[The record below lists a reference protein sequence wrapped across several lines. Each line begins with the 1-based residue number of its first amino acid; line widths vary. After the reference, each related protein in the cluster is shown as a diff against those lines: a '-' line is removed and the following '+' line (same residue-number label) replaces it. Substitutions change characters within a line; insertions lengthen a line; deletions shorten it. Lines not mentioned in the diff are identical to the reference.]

1 MCKEATSFTLV
12 FLILL
17 ASPVHAQTVG
27 EGIVWARL
35 VIYAGMGAILFY
47 IGYILFTSSSERA
60 VEEKKGKIVSL
71 LFIITLGVFA
81 LTGGIDFLGSI
92 VGVDYLYTTSADFLD
107 DQMADTTATFAKV
120 ITVYEVMSVVSSLEV
135 SVLVVKTNLGTIL
148 EPLRTITQKILW
160 QSWSFVTIMSLH
172 KLILEFGHRY
182 VMSTLFP
189 LGLFFF
195 VLPGLRKAGAFLVSI
210 ALTLWL
216 FFPLTIVVVMI
227 PLTDMVTNDPADF
240 YDVQTTPGSVFD
252 SIRSG
257 LSTDPVD
264 TLANLD
270 DTLTLSFLRFGV
282 EGTVNLVFEWW
293 APKAIMWYF
302 VPIINMIFFII
313 LVINLTDILGG
324 ESKVLGRMSKFMM
337 PVR

>member
-1 MCKEATSFTLV
+1 
-12 FLILL
+12 
-17 ASPVHAQTVG
+17 
-27 EGIVWARL
+27 
-35 VIYAGMGAILFY
+35 
-47 IGYILFTSSSERA
+47 
-60 VEEKKGKIVSL
+60 
-71 LFIITLGVFA
+71 
-81 LTGGIDFLGSI
+81 
-92 VGVDYLYTTSADFLD
+92 
-107 DQMADTTATFAKV
+107 
-120 ITVYEVMSVVSSLEV
+120 
-135 SVLVVKTNLGTIL
+135 
-148 EPLRTITQKILW
+148 
-160 QSWSFVTIMSLH
+160 
-172 KLILEFGHRY
+172 
-182 VMSTLFP
+182 
-189 LGLFFF
+189 
-195 VLPGLRKAGAFLVSI
+195 
-210 ALTLWL
+210 
-216 FFPLTIVVVMI
+216 
-227 PLTDMVTNDPADF
+227 
-240 YDVQTTPGSVFD
+240 VFD